1 MGMAGAF
8 LLLQFRFRPF
18 ADDVDNNLAIVGGIS
33 TVCTMLMAVLVK
45 SGNTGSGVNMIMMVV
60 NLGVLA
66 CSMYAI
72 FFSVIP
78 DWIEDQEMKMRA
90 LAIQAAREEA
100 ALAKEDKQSTKKEAN
115 KDAGFS
121 KAEDAPDPEPESEA
135 DSEEELEIPKEEP
148 ETPKEEPDEGINQE
162 ELRET

>member
-1 MGMAGAF
+1 
-8 LLLQFRFRPF
+8 
-18 ADDVDNNLAIVGGIS
+18 
-33 TVCTMLMAVLVK
+33 MLMAVLVK
-45 SGNTGSGVNMIMMVV
+45 SGNTGSGVNMIIMVV

-66 CSMYAI
+66 CSMYAM

-78 DWIEDQEMKMRA
+78 DWIEDQEKKIRRTLYFAGKMKKRA

-100 ALAKEDKQSTKKEAN
+100 ALAKADKQSTKKEAN

-135 DSEEELEIPKEEP
+135 DSEEDPQEPDEEP
-148 ETPKEEPDEGINQE
+148 EDA
-162 ELRET
+162 